1 MLKRSWLWLA
11 RDRVQLSTLK
21 ESLTLTRVVN
31 RGGNLNNGGNAG
43 PFYVNVNNAFS
54 NAGWNCGSRLE
65 TVDFQAAESLPMA

>member
-54 NAGWNCGSRLE
+54 YANWDYGSRLV
-65 TVDFQAAESLPMA
+65 TSFFVI